1 MLEAPRW
8 LLIGN
13 SRWHWGERLQEG
25 QLRGWDGPPLPA
37 GEAAPPPVAWAAVG
51 PLPDPLLCPPGRRVA
66 LEDVP
71 LLGCPPWLGVDR
83 ALAGWAAWQELG
95 DSVLVVDA
103 GTVLSLTRVDPS
115 GTFQGGRLLAGL
127 RLQREAMT
135 KRTTLIPA
143 ILSDAQPGHHLPEER
158 DGDALW
164 PQTTAAAMEVG
175 VAAGLAAAVIE
186 ASKSAACR
194 WVALTGG
201 DSAMLVA
208 RVAPE
213 LRQLG
218 VGVAH
223 RPLLCLESLAR
234 LRPGS

>member
-1 MLEAPRW
+1 MLDAPRW

-13 SRWHWGERLQEG
+13 SRWHWGERLQDG
-25 QLRGWDGPPLPA
+25 QLRGWDGPPLPT

-66 LEDVP
+66 REDVP

-83 ALAGWAAWQELG
+83 ALAGWGAWQELG

-127 RLQREAMT
+127 RLQCEAMT
-135 KRTTLIPA
+135 KRTRLIPA
-143 ILSDAQPGHHLPEER
+143 ILSDAQPGHHLPEGRNE
-158 DGDALW
+158 DALW
-164 PQTTAAAMEVG
+164 PQATAAAMEVG

-186 ASKSAACR
+186 ASRSAACR
-194 WVALTGG
+194 WVVLTGG
-201 DSAMLVA
+201 DSAMLFA

-213 LRQLG
+213 LRHLG
-218 VGVAH
+218 LEVAH
-223 RPLLCLESLAR
+223 RPLLCLESLAS
-234 LRPGS
+234 LRAGS